1 MLWLGRQS
9 VTFQDNNLFEVICQC
24 SGSSKSGHPC
34 ANDNGLPTGR
44 CGCHWCLQA
53 AVGENDIR
61 RTASDGTLGAELLN
75 VLVFSGDFVV
85 YGHAQLPLPLAVG
98 GRWSA
103 WRFSKCTADRRLTET
118 ELTVVARS
126 AAHR

>member
-9 VTFQDNNLFEVICQC
+9 VTFQDNDLLEVIREC
-24 SGSSKSGHPC
+24 SSSSKSGHPC

-44 CGCHWCLQA
+44 CGCHWSLQA

-61 RTASDGTLGAELLN
+61 RTKSDGTLGAELLK

-85 YGHAQLPLPLAVG
+85 YGHAQRSEERRVG
-98 GRWSA
+98 EGW
-103 WRFSKCTADRRLTET
+103 
-118 ELTVVARS
+118 
-126 AAHR
+126 